1 MKTSYNFLKRY
12 VDIDVTPEVL
22 CDKMVMAGFEVEEI
36 IDTSLT
42 MQNVVVGKITD
53 IKKHEDS
60 DHLQIC
66 QVNVGKETVQIVT
79 GASNVFVGATVPAAL
94 DNSLLP
100 NGMKIK
106 KGKLRGV
113 ESLGMMCSGEEL
125 NLKEEDFKG
134 AGVYGILILD
144 DKYEAGTDMREVL
157 GLNDFII
164 DFKITANRP
173 DCNSIIGIAREA
185 AAVLNKEFK
194 LPKTE
199 YTVTKENINDYIKV
213 ENQNY
218 ELCPRYMGKI
228 VNNIRIG
235 ESPEWLK
242 VALKASGMRP
252 INNIVDITNFVML
265 ETGQPM
271 HAFDLRELTDNKIIV
286 RNAKAGE
293 TITLLDGKEAAL
305 QEEMLVIADGVK
317 PSCLAGVM
325 GGEDSGIKDDTK
337 AVFFECAKFKR
348 DSVRRT
354 AKAVGVRTES
364 SSRYEKGTDIYNV
377 EYAMN
382 RALSL
387 IYELNAGDIADGTID
402 LNQGLPALRT
412 VKTSVNKINAL
423 LGLTIEGE
431 KMCEILNSLLIET
444 TLDGDTLTSKIPSFR
459 DDIEF
464 TADIAEEVMR
474 LYGYDH
480 IVGTKIKGDAI
491 MGGKGDKLGLQAE
504 LRKLLTALG
513 LYEIYTYS
521 FIAKGETEKLGLD
534 SSNAITILNPLGEE
548 YSVMRTQL
556 ISSMLGVLSTNINH
570 GITDGAFFEISKRFI
585 PKALPLTE
593 QPEEKTTLSLGMFGE
608 GEDFFTLKGV
618 VEAVLKALGVKD
630 AEFEAENL
638 PTYLHPGRAATVTAN
653 GEVLAVIGEVHP
665 KTADKFDISKK
676 CYVAEIYVDKLEGVQ
691 KDLIIYKPLP
701 KFPAV
706 SRDLA
711 LICDATLPVGKM
723 NTAIKRGG
731 GKLLEAVKLF
741 DVYQGSQIEEGKKSV
756 AYNITLRSE
765 NETLTDEQ
773 IERTVNKILKELKN
787 IGAELRMQ

>member
-12 VDIDVTPEVL
+12 VDIDVEPKVL

-36 IDTSLT
+36 IDTSLS
-42 MQNVVVGKITD
+42 MNNVVVGKITD

-66 QVNVGKETVQIVT
+66 QVNVGNETVQIVT
-79 GASNVFVGATVPAAL
+79 GASNVFVGATVPVAL

-100 NGMKIK
+100 NGTKIK

-134 AGVYGILILD
+134 AGVYGILIMD
-144 DKYEAGTDMREVL
+144 DSYKAGTDMREVL

-185 AAVLNKEFK
+185 AAVLGKEFK

-199 YTVTKENINDYIKV
+199 YKTTTDKLENYIKV
-213 ENQNY
+213 ENQNF

-228 VNNIRIG
+228 VTNIRIA

-242 VALKASGMRP
+242 VAIKASGMRP

-271 HAFDLRELTDNKIIV
+271 HAFDLRELENNQIIV

-293 TITLLDGKEAAL
+293 TLTLLDGKVAEL
-305 QEEMLVIADGVK
+305 SKEMLVIADGKK
-317 PSCLAGVM
+317 PSCLAGIM

-337 AVFFECAKFKR
+337 GVFFESAKFKR

-387 IYELNAGDIADGTID
+387 IYELNAGDIADGTVD
-402 LNQGLPALRT
+402 LNEGLPAART
-412 VKTSVNKINAL
+412 LKTSVNKINAL
-423 LGLTIEGE
+423 LGLTISGE

-480 IVGTKIKGDAI
+480 IIGTAIRGDAV
-491 MGGKGDKLGLQAE
+491 MGGKGAKLSLQTE

-521 FIAKGETEKLGLD
+521 FIAKGETEKLGL
-534 SSNAITILNPLGEE
+534 NNEQLVTILNPLGEE

-570 GITDGAFFEISKRFI
+570 GATDGAFFEISKRFI
-585 PKALPLTE
+585 PKALPLAE
-593 QPEEKTTLSLGMFGE
+593 QPDEKTTLSIGMFGE
-608 GEDFFTLKGV
+608 NEDFFTLKGA
-618 VEAVLKALGVKD
+618 VETVLTALDVKD
-630 AEFEAENL
+630 AEFEAEAL
-638 PTYLHPGRAATVTAN
+638 PVYLHPGRAATVKYN
-653 GEVLAVIGEVHP
+653 DEVIAVLGEVHP
-665 KTADKFDISKK
+665 KTAEKFDISKK
-676 CYVAEIYVDKLEGVQ
+676 CYVAEIYIDKFEKAEKTL
-691 KDLIIYKPLP
+691 KIYKPLP

-711 LICDATLPVGKM
+711 LICDASLPVGKI
-723 NTAIKRGG
+723 NAAIKRGG
-731 GKLLEAVKLF
+731 GKLLETVKLF

-756 AYNITLRSE
+756 AYNFTLRSE

-773 IERTVNKILKELKN
+773 IERTVNKILKELKQ
-787 IGAELRMQ
+787 IGAELRM

>member
-12 VDIDVTPEVL
+12 VDIDVTPQVL

-36 IDTSLT
+36 IDTSLS
-42 MQNVVVGKITD
+42 MNNVVVGKITD

-66 QVNVGKETVQIVT
+66 QVNVGNETVQIVT

-194 LPKTE
+194 LPATDYKSTND
-199 YTVTKENINDYIKV
+199 NINDYIKV

-271 HAFDLRELTDNKIIV
+271 HAFDLRELEGNQIIV
-286 RNAKAGE
+286 RNAKPGE
-293 TITLLDGKEAAL
+293 TLTLLDGKVAEL
-305 QEEMLVIADGVK
+305 KEEMLVIADGAK

-325 GGEDSGIKDDTK
+325 GGEDSGIKEDTK

-387 IYELNAGDIADGTID
+387 IQELDAGDIADGTID
-402 LNQGLPALRT
+402 LTEGLPTLRT
-412 VKTSVNKINAL
+412 LKTSVNKINAL
-423 LGLTIEGE
+423 LGLEIDGE

-444 TLDGDTLTSKIPSFR
+444 TLNGDTLTSKIPSFR

-480 IVGTKIKGDAI
+480 IVGTAIKGDAI
-491 MGGKGDKLGLQAE
+491 MGGKGAKLSLQTE

-534 SSNAITILNPLGEE
+534 AANAITILNPLGEE

-570 GITDGAFFEISKRFI
+570 GMNEGSFFEISKRFI
-585 PKALPLTE
+585 AKAIPLTE
-593 QPEEKTTLSLGMFGE
+593 QPNELTTLSLGMFGDN
-608 GEDFFTLKGV
+608 EDFFTLKGV

-630 AEFEAENL
+630 AEYETENL
-638 PTYLHPGRAATVTAN
+638 PPYLHPGRAATVTVN
-653 GEVLAVIGEVHP
+653 GEVLAVLGEVHP

-676 CYVAEIYVDKLEGVQ
+676 SYVAEIYVDKLENLQ

-741 DVYQGSQIEEGKKSV
+741 DVYQGSQIEAGKKSV

-787 IGAELRMQ
+787 IGAELRM

>member
-1 MKTSYNFLKRY
+1 MKISYNFLKRY
-12 VDIDVTPEVL
+12 VNIDVTPQVL

-42 MQNVVVGKITD
+42 MQNVVVGKILE

-66 QVNVGKETVQIVT
+66 KIDVKNEVLQIVT
-79 GASNVFVGATVPAAL
+79 GADNIFEGAIIPVAL

-113 ESLGMMCSGEEL
+113 ESNGMLCSGEEL
-125 NLKEEDFKG
+125 NLKEEDYKG
-134 AGVYGILILD
+134 AGVHGILILD
-144 DKYEAGTDMREVL
+144 DNLNIGTDMREVL

-185 AAVLNKEFK
+185 AAVLNKDFIEPK
-194 LPKTE
+194 LEYKTSNE
-199 YTVTKENINDYIKV
+199 KLENYITV
-213 ENQNY
+213 ENKFL

-228 VNNIRIG
+228 VTNIRIK
-235 ESPEWLK
+235 ESPEWIK
-242 VALKASGMRP
+242 TALKASGMRP

-271 HAFDLRELTDNKIIV
+271 HAFDLRELEDNKIIV
-286 RNAKAGE
+286 RNANKGE
-293 TITLLDGKEAAL
+293 TLTLLDGKEAL
-305 QEEMLVIADGVK
+305 LKEDMLVIADGKK
-317 PSCLAGVM
+317 PSCLAGIM
-325 GGEDSGIKDDTK
+325 GGENSGIKNDTK
-337 AVFFECAKFKR
+337 AVFFESAKFKR

-377 EYAMN
+377 EFAIN

-387 IYELNAGDIADGTID
+387 IYELDAGDIANGTVDI
-402 LNQGLPALRT
+402 NNGLPALRT
-412 VKTSVNKINAL
+412 LKASVKKINEL
-423 LGLTIEGE
+423 LGLEIAAST
-431 KMCEILNSLLIET
+431 MVEILNSLLIKT
-444 TLDGDTLTSKIPSFR
+444 TLEQDTLICEIPSFR

-480 IVGTKIKGDAI
+480 IKGEAIKADVV
-491 MGGKGDKLGLQAE
+491 MGGMSNRLSLINDLKN
-504 LRKLLTALG
+504 LLTSLG

-521 FIAKGETEKLGLD
+521 FIAKGATEQLGLSAD
-534 SSNAITILNPLGEE
+534 NAITILNPLGEE

-556 ISSMLGVLSTNINH
+556 ISNMLNVLSTNINR
-570 GITDGAFFEISKRFI
+570 GILNAEFFEISKRFI
-585 PKALPLTE
+585 PKALPLKE
-593 QPEEKTTLSLGMFGE
+593 QPDELNTISIGLTGAD
-608 GEDFFTLKGV
+608 EDFYSLKGI
-618 VEAVLKALGVKD
+618 VENVLEYLGVNN
-630 AEFEAENL
+630 AEYINENL
-638 PTYLHPGRAATVTAN
+638 PPYLHPGRAANVMKD
-653 GEVLAVIGEVHP
+653 GLLLATLGEVHP
-665 KTADKFDISKK
+665 KTAEKFDIDKK
-676 CYVAEIYVDKLEGVQ
+676 CYVAEIYLEHLEAN
-691 KDLIIYKPLP
+691 KKELKIYNPLP

-711 LICDATLPVGKM
+711 LICEASTPVGKL
-723 NTAIKRGG
+723 NAAIKRGG
-731 GKLLEAVKLF
+731 GKLLEALSLF
-741 DVYQGSQIEEGKKSV
+741 DVYTGSQIESGKKSV
-756 AYNITLRSE
+756 AYNLTLRSA

-773 IERTVNKILKELKN
+773 IERVINKILKELKN
-787 IGAELRMQ
+787 EGAHLRS

>member
-12 VDIDVTPEVL
+12 VDIDVTPQVL

-66 QVNVGKETVQIVT
+66 QVNVGNETTQIVT
-79 GASNVFVGATVPAAL
+79 GADNIFVGATVPVAL

-100 NGMKIK
+100 NGTKIK

-113 ESLGMMCSGEEL
+113 ESFGMMCSGEEL

-134 AGVYGILILD
+134 AGVYGILIMD
-144 DKYEAGTDMREVL
+144 DSFAAGTDMRDVL

-173 DCNSIIGIAREA
+173 DCQSIIGIAREA

-194 LPKTE
+194 LPSTDYSSIGE
-199 YTVTKENINDYIKV
+199 EINNYISV
-213 ENQNY
+213 ENQNF

-228 VNNIRIG
+228 VKNIRIN

-242 VALKASGMRP
+242 VALRASGMRP

-271 HAFDLRELTDNKIIV
+271 HAFDLRELTDKKIIV
-286 RNAKAGE
+286 RNAKEGE
-293 TITLLDGKEAAL
+293 TITLLDSKEAML
-305 QEEMLVIADGVK
+305 SPEMLVIADGKK

-325 GGEDSGIKDDTK
+325 GGEDSGIKYDTK

-387 IYELNAGDIADGTID
+387 IYELNAGDIVDGTID
-402 LNQGLPALRT
+402 LNEGLPALRT
-412 VKTSVNKINAL
+412 LKVSVNKINAL
-423 LGLTIEGE
+423 LGLEISGD
-431 KMCEILNSLLIET
+431 KMVEILNSLLIKT
-444 TLDGDTLTSKIPSFR
+444 TIDGDTLSCSIPSFR

-480 IVGTKIKGDAI
+480 IVGTPLRGEALK
-491 MGGKGDKLGLQAE
+491 GGKWPKIAVKED
-504 LRKLLTALG
+504 LRNLLTSLG

-521 FIAKGETEKLGLD
+521 FIAKGETEKLGLKD
-534 SSNAITILNPLGEE
+534 QNLVTILNPLGEE

-570 GITDGAFFEISKRFI
+570 GILEGSFFELSKRFI
-585 PKALPLTE
+585 AKELPLKE
-593 QPEEKTTLSLGMFGE
+593 QPCELNSLSIGIYGE
-608 GEDFFTLKGV
+608 QEDFYILKGV
-618 VEAVLKALGVKD
+618 VQKVLESLGVTD
-630 AEFEAENL
+630 AEYSAEDL
-638 PTYLHPGRAATVTAN
+638 PSYLHPGRGAKAIKD
-653 GEVLAVIGEVHP
+653 GKVLAVLGEVHP
-665 KTADKFDISKK
+665 KTAENFEVTKK
-676 CYVAEIYVDKLEGVQ
+676 AYVAEIYIDLLEDNV
-691 KDLIIYKPLP
+691 KELKIYKPLP

-711 LICDATLPVGKM
+711 LICDASTTVGTLNV
-723 NTAIKRGG
+723 AIKRGG
-731 GKLLEAVKLF
+731 GKLLENLTLF
-741 DVYQGSQIEEGKKSV
+741 DVYTGSQIEEGKKSV

-765 NETLTDEQ
+765 SETLTDEQ
-773 IERTVNKILKELKN
+773 IERTVNKILKELKKV
-787 IGAELRMQ
+787 GAELRM

>member
-79 GASNVFVGATVPAAL
+79 GASNVFVGATIPAAL

-199 YTVTKENINDYIKV
+199 YTVTNQNINDYIKV

-271 HAFDLRELTDNKIIV
+271 HAFDLRELEGNQIIV

-293 TITLLDGKEAAL
+293 TITLLDGKVAEL
-305 QEEMLVIADGVK
+305 KEEMLVIADGVK

-325 GGEDSGIKDDTK
+325 GGEDSGIKEDTK

-387 IYELNAGDIADGTID
+387 IAELDAGDVADGTVD
-402 LNQGLPALRT
+402 LNDGLPALRT
-412 VKTSVNKINAL
+412 LKTSVNKINAL
-423 LGLTIEGE
+423 LGLKIEGE

-444 TLDGDTLTSKIPSFR
+444 TLDGDILTSKIPSFR

-480 IVGTKIKGDAI
+480 IVGTAINGDAI
-491 MGGKGDKLGLQAE
+491 MGGKGAKLSLQTE

-534 SSNAITILNPLGEE
+534 ASNAITILNPLGEE

-556 ISSMLGVLSTNINH
+556 ISSMLSVLSTNINH
-570 GITDGAFFEISKRFI
+570 GMTEGSFFEISKRFI
-585 PKALPLTE
+585 PKAMPLTE
-593 QPEEKTTLSLGMFGE
+593 QPDELTTLSLGMFGE
-608 GEDFFTLKGV
+608 SEDFFTLKGV

-630 AEFEAENL
+630 AEYEAENL
-638 PTYLHPGRAATVTAN
+638 PTYLHPGRAATVTVN
-653 GEVLAVIGEVHP
+653 GEVLAILGEVHP
-665 KTADKFDISKK
+665 KTADKFELSKK
-676 CYVAEIYVDKLEGVQ
+676 CYVAEIYVNKLENLQ

-723 NTAIKRGG
+723 NAAIKRGG

-787 IGAELRMQ
+787 VGAELRM